1 MRLYLLIKVSIIPKA
16 ARIDF
21 TNPRPFYIQN
31 FNPIQRRIVV
41 DNRRRLRNYKKVK
54 GELPAAIAAPLG
66 NIKELQSGE
75 NSAEWG
81 ETCESCGVGR
91 ERSGGLLCFGGRA
104 VITLKE
110 KI

>member
-41 DNRRRLRNYKKVK
+41 DNRRHLRNYKKVK
-54 GELPAAIAAPLG
+54 GELPAAIAAA
-66 NIKELQSGE
+66 NNSQYFNQSQSGIE
-75 NSAEWG
+75 L
-81 ETCESCGVGR
+81 
-91 ERSGGLLCFGGRA
+91 RSIRA
-104 VITLKE
+104 AYRIIK
-110 KI
+110 